1 MVKNLHGG
9 TGTKSLARKHQN
21 KQKGDHIRLPD
32 CEEEQFA
39 YVEKMLGN
47 GMCEVFTNDNIRLIG
62 HIRNKFRGRQKRHN
76 TITKGM
82 ILLIGLRT
90 WESTLKNCD
99 ILTIY
104 DDNDIKQIKN
114 KPDINIDNLIKMQL
128 TTTFTDTSYDE
139 SSGFEFTN
147 QEKDDEDDEVIE
159 KNIIDALKDI
169 EKLDVVKGKIIKIR
183 IEELES

>member
-21 KQKGDHIRLPD
+21 KPKGDHIRLPECD
-32 CEEEQFA
+32 EEQFA

-114 KPDINIDNLIKMQL
+114 KPDIKIDNLIKMQL
-128 TTTFTDTSYDE
+128 SSAFVQTERDEEDTLD
-139 SSGFEFTN
+139 FTN
-147 QEKDDEDDEVIE
+147 QQEDEDEEIIE
-159 KNIIDALKDI
+159 KEIIPEFKIHVEDEIDLDDI
-169 EKLDVVKGKIIKIR
+169 
-183 IEELES
+183 

>member
-21 KQKGDHIRLPD
+21 KPKGDHIRLPECD
-32 CEEEQFA
+32 EEQFA

-114 KPDINIDNLIKMQL
+114 KPDIKIDNLIKMQL
-128 TTTFTDTSYDE
+128 SSAFVHTERDEEDTL
-139 SSGFEFTN
+139 EFTN
-147 QEKDDEDDEVIE
+147 QHENEDEEITEKEIIPEFKIHVEDEIDLDDI
-159 KNIIDALKDI
+159 
-169 EKLDVVKGKIIKIR
+169 
-183 IEELES
+183 

>member
-9 TGTKSLARKHQN
+9 TGTKSLARKHQV
-21 KQKGDHIRLPD
+21 KHKSDHIRLPE

-47 GMCEVFTNDNIRLIG
+47 GMCEVFTNDNLRLIG

-82 ILLIGLRT
+82 ILLVGLRT
-90 WESTLKNCD
+90 WESTSKNCD
-99 ILTIY
+99 VLTIY

-114 KPDINIDNLIKMQL
+114 KPDISIDNIIKMQL
-128 TTTFTDTSYDE
+128 SNTFTDASNKDE
-139 SSGFEFTN
+139 ELFEFTAA
-147 QEKDDEDDEVIE
+147 QEDDEEEEI
-159 KNIIDALKDI
+159 KNENIAAKFTIDVEEEIDI
-169 EKLDVVKGKIIKIR
+169 DDI
-183 IEELES
+183 

>member
-21 KQKGDHIRLPD
+21 KQKGDHIRLPE

-114 KPDINIDNLIKMQL
+114 KPDIKIDNLIKMQL
-128 TTTFTDTSYDE
+128 SSAFVQTERDEEDTLD
-139 SSGFEFTN
+139 FTN
-147 QEKDDEDDEVIE
+147 QHEDEDEEITEKEIIPEFKIHVEDE
-159 KNIIDALKDI
+159 IDLDDI
-169 EKLDVVKGKIIKIR
+169 
-183 IEELES
+183 

>member
-9 TGTKSLARKHQN
+9 TGTKSLARKHQS
-21 KQKGDHIRLPD
+21 KGRSEYVRLPESD
-32 CEEEQFA
+32 EEIFA

-47 GMCEVFTNDNIRLIG
+47 GMCEVFTNDNKRLIG

-90 WESTLKNCD
+90 WESISKNCD
-99 ILTIY
+99 ILSIY

-114 KPDINIDNLIKMQL
+114 KPDVHIDNLLKMQL
-128 TTTFTDTSYDE
+128 SGNFVKAKNDDVDE
-139 SSGFEFTN
+139 IIFESNEQQKEEEEDDIHVKPSF
-147 QEKDDEDDEVIE
+147 QIEYKDDIELDDI
-159 KNIIDALKDI
+159 
-169 EKLDVVKGKIIKIR
+169 
-183 IEELES
+183 

>member
-9 TGTKSLARKHQN
+9 TGTKSLARKHQV
-21 KQKGDHIRLPD
+21 KHKSDHIRLPECD
-32 CEEEQFA
+32 EEQFA

-114 KPDINIDNLIKMQL
+114 KPDIKIENLIKMQL
-128 TTTFTDTSYDE
+128 SSAFVHTERDEEDTLD
-139 SSGFEFTN
+139 FTN
-147 QEKDDEDDEVIE
+147 QHEDEDEEIIE
-159 KNIIDALKDI
+159 KEITSKFTIDVEEEIDLDDI
-169 EKLDVVKGKIIKIR
+169 
-183 IEELES
+183 

>member
-9 TGTKSLARKHQN
+9 TGTKSLARKHQV
-21 KQKGDHIRLPD
+21 KHKSEHIRLPE

-47 GMCEVFTNDNIRLIG
+47 GMCEVFTNDNVRLIG

-82 ILLIGLRT
+82 ILLVGLRT
-90 WESTLKNCD
+90 WESTAKNCD
-99 ILTIY
+99 VLTIY

-114 KPDINIDNLIKMQL
+114 KPDICIDNIIRMQL
-128 TTTFTDTSYDE
+128 SNTFIDTSKKDE
-139 SSGFEFTN
+139 ELFEFTAA
-147 QEKDDEDDEVIE
+147 QENDMNDEDI
-159 KNIIDALKDI
+159 KNENITSKFTIDVEEEIDLDDI
-169 EKLDVVKGKIIKIR
+169 
-183 IEELES
+183 

>member
-9 TGTKSLARKHQN
+9 TGTKSLARKHQVKHKN
-21 KQKGDHIRLPD
+21 DHIRLPE

-47 GMCEVFTNDNIRLIG
+47 GMCEVYTNDNMRLIG

-90 WESTLKNCD
+90 WESTSKNCD
-99 ILTIY
+99 VLTIY

-114 KPDINIDNLIKMQL
+114 KPDICIDNIIKMQL
-128 TTTFTDTSYDE
+128 SHTFVDTSNKDE
-139 SSGFEFTN
+139 EHFEFTTA
-147 QEKDDEDDEVIE
+147 QDDEDEEEIKNENITSKFTIDVEEEIE
-159 KNIIDALKDI
+159 LDDI
-169 EKLDVVKGKIIKIR
+169 
-183 IEELES
+183 

>member
-9 TGTKSLARKHQN
+9 TGTKSLARKHQA
-21 KQKGDHIRLPD
+21 KTKSDHVRLPE

-47 GMCEVFTNDNIRLIG
+47 GMCEVYTNDNIRLIG

-76 TITKGM
+76 TIVKGM

-90 WESTLKNCD
+90 WESTAKNCD

-114 KPDINIDNLIKMQL
+114 KPDVTIDNLLRMQL
-128 TTTFTDTSYDE
+128 
-139 SSGFEFTN
+139 SGNFVQTKSDDVNEVSFEN
-147 QEKDDEDDEVIE
+147 NEQE
-159 KNIIDALKDI
+159 DI
-169 EKLDVVKGKIIKIR
+169 EEEEITVKPSFKIEYK
-183 IEELES
+183 EEIDIDDI

>member
-21 KQKGDHIRLPD
+21 KPKGDHIRLPECD
-32 CEEEQFA
+32 EEQFA

-114 KPDINIDNLIKMQL
+114 KPDIKIENLIKMQL
-128 TTTFTDTSYDE
+128 TSTFTDTSQDE
-139 SSGFEFTN
+139 SSGFEFIN
-147 QEKDDEDDEVIE
+147 QENDEEDDEVIE
-159 KNIIDALKDI
+159 KNITSKFTIDVEEEIDLDDI
-169 EKLDVVKGKIIKIR
+169 
-183 IEELES
+183 

>member
-21 KQKGDHIRLPD
+21 KQKGDHIRLPE

-76 TITKGM
+76 TIAKGM

-114 KPDINIDNLIKMQL
+114 KPDIKIDNLIKMQL
-128 TTTFTDTSYDE
+128 SSAFVQTERDEEDTLD
-139 SSGFEFTN
+139 FTN
-147 QEKDDEDDEVIE
+147 QQEDEDEEIVEKEIIPEFKIHVEDE
-159 KNIIDALKDI
+159 IDLDDI
-169 EKLDVVKGKIIKIR
+169 
-183 IEELES
+183 

>member
-21 KQKGDHIRLPD
+21 KPKGDHIRLPD

-47 GMCEVFTNDNIRLIG
+47 GMCEVFTNDNLRLIG

-76 TITKGM
+76 TINKGM

-90 WESTLKNCD
+90 WESTAKNCD

-128 TTTFTDTSYDE
+128 SGTFITT
-139 SSGFEFTN
+139 
-147 QEKDDEDDEVIE
+147 EKDDM
-159 KNIIDALKDI
+159 NSIDFTAQDI
-169 EKLDVVKGKIIKIR
+169 EGDEEENMETETPVFKIDVEEEIDLDDI
-183 IEELES
+183 

>member
-9 TGTKSLARKHQN
+9 TGTKSLARKHQTKTKN
-21 KQKGDHIRLPD
+21 DHVRLPS
-32 CEEEQFA
+32 EEGEQFA

-76 TITKGM
+76 TIVKGM
-82 ILLIGLRT
+82 ILLIGLRS

-104 DDNDIKQIKN
+104 DDNDIKEIKN
-114 KPDINIDNLIKMQL
+114 RPDINIENLLKMQL
-128 TTTFTDTSYDE
+128 
-139 SSGFEFTN
+139 SGNFVQAKSDDINEVSFEN
-147 QEKDDEDDEVIE
+147 NEKEEDLDEDITVKPSFKIE
-159 KNIIDALKDI
+159 YKEEIDIDDI
-169 EKLDVVKGKIIKIR
+169 
-183 IEELES
+183 

>member
-21 KQKGDHIRLPD
+21 KQKGDHIRLPE

-47 GMCEVFTNDNIRLIG
+47 GMCEVFTNDSIRLIG

-114 KPDINIDNLIKMQL
+114 KPDIKIENLIKMQL
-128 TTTFTDTSYDE
+128 SSAFVHTERDEEDTLD
-139 SSGFEFTN
+139 FTN
-147 QEKDDEDDEVIE
+147 QHEDEDEEIIE
-159 KNIIDALKDI
+159 KGIIPEFKIHVEDEIDLDDI
-169 EKLDVVKGKIIKIR
+169 
-183 IEELES
+183 

>member
-9 TGTKSLARKHQN
+9 TGTKSLARKHQV
-21 KQKGDHIRLPD
+21 KHKSDHIRLPE

-90 WESTLKNCD
+90 WESTIKNCD
-99 ILTIY
+99 VLTIY

-114 KPDINIDNLIKMQL
+114 KPDIKIDNIIKMQL
-128 TTTFTDTSYDE
+128 SHAFVDTSKKDDE
-139 SSGFEFTN
+139 LFEFTAAV
-147 QEKDDEDDEVIE
+147 QEEEEEENVNITSKFTIDVEEKIDLDDI
-159 KNIIDALKDI
+159 
-169 EKLDVVKGKIIKIR
+169 
-183 IEELES
+183 